1 MTDKKPTEEQIKELA
16 KEHWDWLEPIL
27 HFIGRPLSIEEVEYL
42 FRTAI
47 EHGYKHGQS
56 GR

>member
-1 MTDKKPTEEQIKELA
+1 MKSTEEQIKELA

-27 HFIGRPLSIEEVEYL
+27 RFIGRPLNIEEVEYL

-56 GR
+56 GRVI